1 MKYAIRTAALLF
13 LVLLLG
19 TTAYAAED
27 CYTFTPP
34 EGYTLVNDQAALW
47 SNAAQTANINIIVE
61 ENDGVNPYD
70 LSPEEIDELRD
81 ATSKA
86 FSDGLAAYN
95 GKVSNIS
102 AKSVTKCNMPALC
115 IQLDSSYT
123 IETLEMQSR
132 QVQYIFFTKEHSIYI
147 TATVLTKFADADAE
161 LAAFEAAIDT
171 LQLHDD
177 LYGEATTQ
185 RDVLPVIVIIGVIIC
200 AAGGLALFLLRQ
212 RRKAAEEAAN

>member
-1 MKYAIRTAALLF
+1 MKHAIRTAALLL

-19 TTAYAAED
+19 TTAYAEEP

-34 EGYTLVNDQAALW
+34 TGYSLVNDQAALW
-47 SNAAQTANINIIVE
+47 SNTAQTANINIIVE

-70 LSPEEIDELRD
+70 LTQEEIDDLCD

-86 FSDGLAAYN
+86 FTEGLVEYN

-102 AKSVTKCNMPALC
+102 AKTVTKCGMPALC

-123 IETLEMQSR
+123 VETLEMKSR

-147 TATVLTKFADADAE
+147 TATVLTDFADADTE
-161 LAAFEAAIDT
+161 LAAFDAAIDA
-171 LQLHDD
+171 LQLHDK
-177 LYGEATTQ
+177 LYSEASSDQ
-185 RDVLPVIVIIGVIIC
+185 SMLPIFVILGAIIGG
-200 AAGGLALFLLRQ
+200 AGGLTLFLLRQ
-212 RRKAAEEAAN
+212 RKKAAEEAAK